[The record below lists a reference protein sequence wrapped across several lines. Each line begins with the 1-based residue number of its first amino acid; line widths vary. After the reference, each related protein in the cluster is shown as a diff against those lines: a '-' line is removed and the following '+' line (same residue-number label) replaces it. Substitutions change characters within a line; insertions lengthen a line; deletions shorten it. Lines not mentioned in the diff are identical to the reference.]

1 MRRAWMICGAAF
13 LLVACSGKKPT
24 SSGAGTT
31 APAAMSTPT
40 STSTTSAPTTIDLVG
55 TGWRLEDLVGAG
67 IIDNSQATLTFPEA
81 GRVAG
86 DGSCNRFMGPVTIT
100 GNSIKIGPLA
110 GTRMACA
117 SEAVGNQEAKYLKAL
132 EGATRFEWK
141 EPYLLIYSD
150 GMEKPMR
157 FTKAA
162 GK

>member
-1 MRRAWMICGAAF
+1 MRRAWMICGVAF

-40 STSTTSAPTTIDLVG
+40 STSTTSAPTTIDLG
-55 TGWRLEDLVGAG
+55 GAG
-67 IIDNSQATLTFPEA
+67 IIDTSQTTLTFPEA